1 MSVKPHHVVVV
12 FKSLSSLKTTKTA
25 TMVMIHGH
33 GPISLT
39 FLSVKGERRCAS
51 VLTFLSEKTDSLS
64 QEASQRVLL
73 LTRMSVKAM
82 GLIET
87 PWRRAGFT
95 DIFVSETKELR
106 REARMASDLT
116 DISVSKIRRPG

>member
-1 MSVKPHHVVVV
+1 
-12 FKSLSSLKTTKTA
+12 
-25 TMVMIHGH
+25 MIHGH
-33 GPISLT
+33 GLILLT

-51 VLTFLSEKTDSLS
+51 VLTFPSVKTDSLS

-82 GLIET
+82 GLTET

-95 DIFVSETKELR
+95 DIFVSETEKLR
-106 REARMASDLT
+106 REARTASGFT
-116 DISVSKIRRPG
+116 DISVSKIERPD